1 MSEEINILKLVC
13 QKLDQ
18 VSLPYMVTGSFA
30 ANFYAIPRMTRDLD
44 IVIEVNQADAQ
55 RLFQIF
61 QNEFYIDQNS
71 ILDAIEHQGMFNIIH
86 NDSVFKIDF
95 IIRKESNYREIEFM
109 RKQKIE
115 LDGASIWVV
124 APEDLIISK
133 LAWAKESFSE
143 MQLGDIRNLFRSIKT
158 LDRIYIDKW
167 VQKLE
172 LNEVYKKANADE

>member
-13 QKLDQ
+13 KKLEQ
-18 VSLPYMVTGSFA
+18 ANVPYMITGSFA

-44 IVIEVNQADAQ
+44 VVIEVQRTDAKL
-55 RLFQIF
+55 LFQIF

-71 ILDAIEHQGMFNIIH
+71 ILEAIEHQGMFNIIH

-95 IIRKESNYREIEFM
+95 IIRKDSNYREIEFK

-115 LDGASIWVV
+115 LDGVSIWVV

-143 MQLGDIRNLFRSIKT
+143 MQLGDIRNLFRTIKT
-158 LDRIYIDKW
+158 LDRNYIDKW
-167 VQKLE
+167 VKNLE
-172 LNEVYKKANADE
+172 LNQVYEKANVNE